1 MVNQKYL
8 KLMKLLKSHHVILPN
23 IKSDVTAYYDIS
35 ISYFLSV
42 FTTLILKLKIKR
54 SNEIVNFFCWVS
66 GIYMGISTRSRKKIP
81 LNILNCY
88 KITFSFF
95 KTNDSLEVFYNAF
108 QKTIT

>member
-23 IKSDVTAYYDIS
+23 IKSDVAAYYDIS

-54 SNEIVNFFCWVS
+54 FDKFSNEIVNFFC
-66 GIYMGISTRSRKKIP
+66 
-81 LNILNCY
+81 
-88 KITFSFF
+88 
-95 KTNDSLEVFYNAF
+95 
-108 QKTIT
+108 